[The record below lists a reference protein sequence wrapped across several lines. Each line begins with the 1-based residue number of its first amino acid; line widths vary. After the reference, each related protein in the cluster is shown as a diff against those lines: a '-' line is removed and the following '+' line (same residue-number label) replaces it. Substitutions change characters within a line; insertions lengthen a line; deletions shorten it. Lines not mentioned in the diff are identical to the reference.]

1 MKIILSRKGFDSANG
16 GCASP
21 ILPDGTMISL
31 PIPSD
36 DPKTYA
42 DYGLAERLEKL
53 KPAKGEPWATQHC
66 HFDPD
71 LERGAFG
78 QAGAA
83 ATHLSNQGV
92 KATHLSKQGVEDA
105 FGLFL
110 FFGWFR
116 RVDDNYRYYG
126 PDMHVIYGWMLAD
139 RVLTEQKEI
148 ADNYAWHPHAHPYV
162 DGTARK
168 NNRLYLASEYGT
180 LKYHKGLVLTESG
193 KSRSRW
199 KLLPWM
205 EQAQI
210 SHHSEKSIHKDE
222 KDKGYFQS
230 AAIGQ
235 EFVVQDNPDAE
246 TWALELIKK
255 PTR

>member
-1 MKIILSRKGFDSANG
+1 MKLILSRKGFDSANG
-16 GCASP
+16 GCPSP

-42 DYGLAERLEKL
+42 DYGLAELLERLR
-53 KPAKGEPWATQHC
+53 PGKGNPWAARHC

-71 LERGAFG
+71 LKQGAFG

-83 ATHLSNQGV
+83 ATHLR
-92 KATHLSKQGVEDA
+92 KQSVEDA
-105 FGLFL
+105 GGLFL

-126 PDMHVIYGWMLAD
+126 PNMHVIYGWMLAD
-139 RVLTEQKEI
+139 RVLMEQAEI
-148 ADNYAWHPHAHPYV
+148 AAYDWHPHSTP
-162 DGTARK
+162 RK
-168 NNRLYLASEYGT
+168 NNRLYLAADYGT
-180 LKYHKGLVLTESG
+180 LRYSEDRVLTKLGE
-193 KSRSRW
+193 SRSRW
-199 KLLPWM
+199 ILQDWM

-210 SHHSEKSIHKDE
+210 SHHSEKSIHRDR
-222 KDKGYFQS
+222 GYFQS

-235 EFVVQDNPDAE
+235 EFVIQDNADAE
-246 TWALELIKK
+246 AWARGLISE
-255 PTR
+255 